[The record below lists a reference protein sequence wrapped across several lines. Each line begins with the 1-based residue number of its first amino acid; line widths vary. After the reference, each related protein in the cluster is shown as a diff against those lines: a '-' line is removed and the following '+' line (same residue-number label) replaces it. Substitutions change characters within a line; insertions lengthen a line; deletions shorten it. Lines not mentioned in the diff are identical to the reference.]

1 MPTLVAAPDKFRGT
15 ATAQEVAAAIAQAAA
30 SHGWAAVRIPLSD
43 GGEGLLEAFDHPG
56 SRLRTSTVTGPG
68 GEPVAAPWRCDGPLA
83 VVEMSRASGLVLAGG
98 AEGND
103 PVGATSR
110 GTGELLVVAAREV
123 GPGGT
128 VVLGLGGSATT
139 DGGVGALDAV
149 EAAGGLG
156 GTTLVGVCDV
166 EVGFVDAA
174 RLFAPQKGAT
184 PAQVAE
190 LADRLE
196 AIASRYRREYGVD
209 VRGVPGAGA
218 AGGLGGAV
226 VALGGQL
233 RSGYG
238 LVAELVGL
246 AGALG
251 DASLVVTG
259 EGALDATS
267 FAGKVVG
274 GVLEDARG
282 AGVDALVVAG
292 RASDD
297 GRSLAAGLGA
307 SVVSLVER
315 FGERR
320 ASAETPTCVEKAV
333 TEVLAER

>member
-1 MPTLVAAPDKFRGT
+1 VPTLVAAPDKFRGT
-15 ATAQEVAAAIAQAAA
+15 ATAQEVAAAMARAAA
-30 SHGWAAVRIPLSD
+30 PHGWSAVRLPLSD
-43 GGEGLLEAFDHPG
+43 GGEGLLEAFDRPG
-56 SRLRTSTVTGPG
+56 SRRLIATVTGPG
-68 GEPVAAPWRCDGPLA
+68 GEAVAAPWRCDGSLA
-83 VVEMSRASGLVLAGG
+83 VVEMARASGLELAGG

-110 GTGELLVVAAREV
+110 GTGELLVAAAREV
-123 GPGGT
+123 GAGGT

-156 GTTLVGVCDV
+156 GAELVGACDV

-190 LADRLE
+190 LAERLE

-226 VALGGQL
+226 LALGGRL
-233 RSGYG
+233 RSGYR
-238 LVAELVGL
+238 LVAELTGL
-246 AGALG
+246 GGAIAE
-251 DASLVVTG
+251 ASLVITG

-282 AGVDALVVAG
+282 AEVDAVVVAG
-292 RASDD
+292 RASDE
-297 GRSLAAGLGA
+297 GRELAAGLGA

-320 ASAETPTCVEKAV
+320 ASAETTACVEEVVA
-333 TEVLAER
+333 EVLAGR